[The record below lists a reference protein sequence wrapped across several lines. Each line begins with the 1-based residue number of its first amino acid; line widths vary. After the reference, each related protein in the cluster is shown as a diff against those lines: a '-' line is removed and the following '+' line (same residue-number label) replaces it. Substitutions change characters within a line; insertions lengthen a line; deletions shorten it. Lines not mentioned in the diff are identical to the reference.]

1 MSILLPSQSEHSE
14 GSRPRGFAA
23 PCIYLSDARNA
34 TPLNTRTGSSIMG
47 SKRND
52 PKTPKVGKG
61 GTMGPWLID
70 TTLRDGEQAAG
81 VVFARTEKQ
90 AIACALAS
98 AGVSELEIGIPAMGQ
113 SEIDDIN
120 AVADLGLPVR
130 LTTWCRA
137 VVADL
142 DAARRCRVHGAHF
155 SLPVSKIHLDAWHK
169 DRAWVLHTLEILTNR
184 FHGAFESL
192 TVGAQDASRA
202 DLSFLCEFAAAA
214 QAHGLHRLRLADTV
228 GILNPLQTHCLV
240 AAVRKSAPK
249 LAIEFHAH
257 NDLGMA
263 VGNTIAAFAAG
274 CASVSVTVNGLGE
287 RAGNAAL
294 EEVVMA
300 SRLTLGFDF
309 GINARQLSALSA
321 LVARASDRPIREDK
335 PIVGTAA
342 FRHESGIHCAGL
354 AVDRNTYEPFAP
366 EDVGHAPSTFL
377 TGRHSGS
384 SWLSRELAKRN
395 ICIAPEMF
403 PELLAQMRNYATSRK
418 RALKEEEFNRIAES
432 FAS

>member
-1 MSILLPSQSEHSE
+1 ME
-14 GSRPRGFAA
+14 
-23 PCIYLSDARNA
+23 
-34 TPLNTRTGSSIMG
+34 
-47 SKRND
+47 
-52 PKTPKVGKG
+52 
-61 GTMGPWLID
+61 PWLVD

-81 VVFARTEKQ
+81 VVFTRSEKQ

-137 VVADL
+137 VDADIE
-142 DAARRCRVHGAHF
+142 AARRCQVHGAHF
-155 SLPVSKIHLDAWHK
+155 SLPVSEIHLEAWHK
-169 DRAWVLHTLEILTNR
+169 NRAWVLHTLEVLTSR

-214 QAHGLHRLRLADTV
+214 QANGLDRLRLADTV
-228 GILNPLQTHCLV
+228 GILNPLQTHYLI

-249 LAIEFHAH
+249 IAIEFHAH

-274 CASVSVTVNGLGE
+274 CAAASVTVNGLGE

-300 SRLTLGFDF
+300 ARLTLGCNLE
-309 GINARQLSALSA
+309 INARQLSALSA
-321 LVARASDRPIREDK
+321 LVARASDRPIGEDK
-335 PIVGTAA
+335 PIVGAAA

-354 AVDRNTYEPFAP
+354 AVDRKTYEPFAP
-366 EDVGHAPSTFL
+366 EDVGHDPSTFVI
-377 TGRHSGS
+377 GRHSGS
-384 SWLSRELAKRN
+384 RRLSRELAKRH

-403 PELLAQMRNYATSRK
+403 PELLAQTRNYATSCK
-418 RALKEEEFNRIAES
+418 RSLKEEEFKRLAES